1 MWAEA
6 GPWSYCFLAAGHG
19 PFPGHKLTSVCA
31 PEPRNVPGP
40 ESWTYGKL
48 SRPAKVRVPCAD
60 PPRLR
65 ATSHEETIM
74 SDVLHVVHP
83 RAAGLDVHKMQITAT
98 VRLCP
103 RDGGEPVM
111 HTGVFSALGEGLER
125 LVNWLGGYEVEAAV
139 LEATGVYWLAP
150 FEALEDA
157 GITAQLV
164 HAQHVKQ
171 LRGRKTDIADSEWL
185 ACVCQLGLA
194 RPSHVPPRTFRQV
207 RPLTRFRRQLI
218 ADRSRVRNR
227 TQKVIDRCGVR
238 IGGVL
243 TDLFGVNARRILN
256 GLVEGLER
264 EVILDSLDANV
275 SAKLAALGQA
285 LAFDLDPH
293 ARWLLADLLGQY
305 DALSVRLERLDQ
317 QIEAA
322 LAPWDESLR
331 LLQTVPGVDR
341 RSACAI
347 LAEVGPDL
355 SPFARSQDL
364 AAWAGVAPGNH
375 ESAGKRRATRTRRGS
390 PVLRAVLTEC
400 ALGAARTRDC
410 QFQTFHRTLTAR
422 RGYKRATVATAHK
435 LLRTLFAVL
444 RDGKPYRDPQTD
456 YEALLV
462 QRNAPRWVRMLQ
474 HYGVLQ
480 TLPDGT
486 LRVRFA

>member
-1 MWAEA
+1 
-6 GPWSYCFLAAGHG
+6 
-19 PFPGHKLTSVCA
+19 
-31 PEPRNVPGP
+31 
-40 ESWTYGKL
+40 
-48 SRPAKVRVPCAD
+48 
-60 PPRLR
+60 
-65 ATSHEETIM
+65 M

-98 VRLCP
+98 VRLCAEA
-103 RDGGEPVM
+103 GGEPVM

-125 LVNWLGGYEVEAAV
+125 LVNWLRGYEVEAAV

-150 FEALEDA
+150 FEALEHA
-157 GITAQLV
+157 GIAPRLV

-194 RPSHVPPRTFRQV
+194 RASHVPPRAFRQI
-207 RPLTRFRRQLI
+207 RPLTRYRRQLI

-238 IGGVL
+238 VGGVL
-243 TDLFGVNARRILN
+243 SNLFGVNARRILD

-264 EVILDSLDANV
+264 EAILDSLDARV
-275 SAKLAALGQA
+275 GTKLAALGQA
-285 LAFDLDPH
+285 LALDLDPH
-293 ARWLLADLLGQY
+293 SRWLLGELLEQY
-305 DALSVRLERLDQ
+305 DSLTERLERLER
-317 QIEAA
+317 QIETA
-322 LAPWDESLR
+322 LAPWDKSLR
-331 LLQTVPGVDR
+331 LLQTIPGIDR
-341 RSACAI
+341 GSACAI

-375 ESAGKRRATRTRRGS
+375 ESAGKRRAARTRRGS

-410 QFQTFHRTLTAR
+410 QFHTFHRTLTAR

-435 LLRTLFAVL
+435 LVRTLFAVL
-444 RDGKPYRDPQTD
+444 RDAKPYHDPDTD

-462 QRNAPRWVRMLQ
+462 KRNAPRWIRMLQ
-474 HYGVLQ
+474 HHDVLQ
-480 TLPDGT
+480 TLPDGK